1 MKPSQALDLH
11 RNAIRAIT
19 RAHRTS
25 NARVF
30 GSVLHGLDTQSS
42 DLDILV
48 DPSGDTSLLD
58 IAKIQVELEKL
69 LGLPVDVLTPM
80 GLPDKFRDIVVREA
94 LPI

>member
-1 MKPSQALDLH
+1 MRPSQALDLH
-11 RNAIRAIT
+11 RNAIRSVVH
-19 RAHRTS
+19 AHRTS

-30 GSVLHGLDTQSS
+30 GSVLHGLDTQAS

-48 DPSGDTSLLD
+48 DPNPETSLLD
-58 IAKIQVELEKL
+58 IAKIQVKLEKL
-69 LGLPVDVLTPM
+69 LGIPVDVLTPM

>member
-11 RNAIRAIT
+11 RNAIRSVVH
-19 RAHRTS
+19 AHRTT

-30 GSVLHGLDTQSS
+30 GSVLHGLDTQTS

-48 DPSGDTSLLD
+48 DPSRDTSLLD
-58 IAKIQVELEKL
+58 IAKIQVALEKL

-80 GLPDKFRDIVVREA
+80 GLPEKFRETVVHEA